1 MKMPTQLN
9 RLFRLYATRKEVST
23 ENIRPSSHGNKEPKN
38 KKAISAETKKPS
50 KNSRRS

>member
-9 RLFRLYATRKEVST
+9 RLFRLYATRKKVST
-23 ENIRPSSHGNKEPKN
+23 ENLRPSSRDNKEPTD
-38 KKAISAETKKPS
+38 KKAGSAGTKKSS